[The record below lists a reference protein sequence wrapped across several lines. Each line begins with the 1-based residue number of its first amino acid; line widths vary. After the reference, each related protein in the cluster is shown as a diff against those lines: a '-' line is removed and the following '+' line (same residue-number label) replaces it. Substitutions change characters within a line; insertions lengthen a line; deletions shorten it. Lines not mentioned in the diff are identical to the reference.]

1 MVSRTIFKFVYSIYM
16 VDKWKTFSY
25 FFIISYAIVND
36 YRMMEHA
43 VPRSDFVITRVAFG
57 ITPLNII

>member
-1 MVSRTIFKFVYSIYM
+1 M